1 MEQRLS
7 MVSLGVNNIK
17 NSTEF
22 YQRLGWIKSKAA
34 SKDEISFFQMGGIAL
49 AIYDREML
57 AAEANLKINS
67 GNGFGGIA
75 LAHNARSETEVNDI
89 LALAEKS
96 GGKILKTARKVFWGG
111 YSGYF
116 KDIDNHVWEVAFNP
130 YMEITKDG
138 SIKLPD

>member
-17 NSTEF
+17 TSTEF
-22 YQRLGWIKSKAA
+22 YQRLGWVKSNAM

-57 AAEANLKINS
+57 AAEANLKVNN
-67 GNGFGGIA
+67 GDGFGGIA
-75 LAHNARSETEVNDI
+75 LAHNARSEAAVDNI

-130 YMEITKDG
+130 YMGIAKDG
-138 SIKLPD
+138 SLKLPD